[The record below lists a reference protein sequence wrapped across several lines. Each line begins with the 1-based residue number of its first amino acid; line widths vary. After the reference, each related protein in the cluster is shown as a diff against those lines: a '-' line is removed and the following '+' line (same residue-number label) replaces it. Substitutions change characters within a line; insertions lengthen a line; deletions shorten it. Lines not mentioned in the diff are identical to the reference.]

1 MCSFPPKKHFTCF
14 TTFHLYAKIHF
25 YTSVGHGLVTGHWS
39 LVTGGL
45 VVRIQHSHCHGL
57 TSISGRE
64 PKPCFKLL
72 QAKAIRE
79 QQSKSLSYIQLF
91 ATLWT
96 VACQAPLSMEFSR
109 PEYWSGQLFPSP
121 GNFPPRGSNPFLL
134 QCRRILYCLSH
145 QSNSTQTKF
154 WAHSRCSVKV

>member
-1 MCSFPPKKHFTCF
+1 MCSFPPNKHFTCF

-91 ATLWT
+91 ETLWT
-96 VACQAPLSMEFSR
+96 VACQAPLSMGFFSKNTG
-109 PEYWSGQLFPSP
+109 ESGQALLSGIFPTQESNLQLLRLLHWQMGSLPLVPP
-121 GNFPPRGSNPFLL
+121 GKS
-134 QCRRILYCLSH
+134 QIL
-145 QSNSTQTKF
+145 
-154 WAHSRCSVKV
+154 